1 MMGLDLGI
9 EVREVNFE
17 EFERRHAF
25 RENVIFSETQRNAY
39 FADNFY
45 EKEQIRIE
53 VYTVTEVNFDQFER
67 RKFPR

>member
-1 MMGLDLGI
+1 MELDLGI
-9 EVREVNFE
+9 EVSEVNFE
-17 EFERRHAF
+17 EFERRQAF
-25 RENVIFSETQRNAY
+25 RENVIFSEIQRNAY
-39 FADNFY
+39 FANNFY

>member
-1 MMGLDLGI
+1 MELYFGI

-17 EFERRHAF
+17 EFERRNAF
-25 RENVIFSETQRNAY
+25 RKNVIFSETQRNAY
-39 FADNFY
+39 FADKFY

-67 RKFPR
+67 RKSPR